1 MSRCW
6 SDVSQVRTPQP
17 QHEHILRG
25 VWPAISVFLR
35 FCDDIVQD
43 YHRLTLAGGIEF
55 FCEGLR
61 FVVPGGDG
69 FVAIAGCCVQ
79 PLLRMSGPGGPVR
92 GPMPE

>member
-1 MSRCW
+1 MSRCS
-6 SDVSQVRTPQP
+6 SDVSQVRTCNYSMS
-17 QHEHILRG
+17 INSAAFG
-25 VWPAISVFLR
+25 PAISVFLR

-43 YHRLTLAGGIEF
+43 YHRLTLAGGVEF

-61 FVVPGGDG
+61 FVVPGGAG

-79 PLLRMSGPGGPVR
+79 PLLRMPGPAGPVR